1 MAGGKRRPPGRRR
14 PVDGALWRAR
24 TVIGVVAA
32 DRTTGS
38 DGSRPSAA
46 VAGSRPFA
54 RVAGLPPSALAG
66 CRPLAGTAPMAAGR
80 GLGGAPPWGPRF
92 RTAAGPW
99 AEAPVVPRQAPSGR
113 WVDRAAPA
121 RSRRVRA
128 APEKPQA
135 TLWRRYW
142 AGWVRRVLVPLEGL
156 TGVWPAEPRVSW
168 WRPGHQRRVASRP
181 GSPAT
186 ASARTAPSGGRRRP
200 PHRPAPQ
207 WASAVGRAARSGPR
221 RVGRG
226 RRGRRVPPGGAPRAR
241 RARRW
246 RRGCSC
252 GGPRAGCPALR
263 LPRRARKRARAAPGR
278 SAPTAVRPRRTPP
291 PTPGGRR
298 ADRPPRGAAAPAGA
312 RCAAPPG
319 DHRCTEG
326 EGSRQ
331 PPRAAAGRR

>member
-38 DGSRPSAA
+38 DGSRPSAG
-46 VAGSRPFA
+46 VAGYRPFA
-54 RVAGLPPSALAG
+54 RLAGVPPSALAG
-66 CRPLAGTAPMAAGR
+66 CRPLAGTAPAAAGR

-92 RTAAGPW
+92 RTAAGRR
-99 AEAPVVPRQAPSGR
+99 AEAPALARQAPSGR

-121 RSRRVRA
+121 RSRTART
-128 APEKPQA
+128 APEKA
-135 TLWRRYW
+135 EARLGRRYW

-168 WRPGHQRRVASRP
+168 WRPGRQRRVASRP

-186 ASARTAPSGGRRRP
+186 ASARTAPSGRRRRP
-200 PHRPAPQ
+200 PRRPAPR
-207 WASAVGRAARSGPR
+207 WASAVTRAARSAPR

-241 RARRW
+241 RARR
-246 RRGCSC
+246 
-252 GGPRAGCPALR
+252 
-263 LPRRARKRARAAPGR
+263 
-278 SAPTAVRPRRTPP
+278 
-291 PTPGGRR
+291 
-298 ADRPPRGAAAPAGA
+298 
-312 RCAAPPG
+312 
-319 DHRCTEG
+319 
-326 EGSRQ
+326 
-331 PPRAAAGRR
+331 